1 MRTFL
6 LLGMLINL
14 GLVGGLIY
22 QGAVPVKVVDA
33 SGTTT
38 TNAVPAGTSNE
49 AVVPRL
55 VFVPSETNVQSF
67 SWSEI
72 ESDDYLELI
81 ENLRSI
87 GCPNATVRDIVL
99 GRAADDYDDELWQ
112 TQKPSQSVIWDFV
125 AKGVEFREWPFDE
138 SMRLQLQELG
148 KQRDEVLRTLR
159 AELGKRPELQEVP
172 EAERWTFL
180 TREEQSFVRE
190 IYEKHKKIRDEL
202 LRRLNEKGI
211 EKEEMEQIK
220 QRIKGLSGE
229 KEAELI
235 ALVGEDGYAEYQA
248 RGSVNARRLRAMPG
262 LVATEEE
269 MREIVRRQDEID
281 RQRKAVPRSDPGSN
295 RKWNDFKAAHGAVYS
310 EVLGTNRWARTNQ
323 KRTRDYR
330 LFRKIARRHG
340 LPADVADRVDELRR
354 IAERNA
360 RELTLADVPDPELRA
375 QAVQAIELNVV
386 SAVMG
391 AVGEEAWPTMEKYG
405 MDWYGRLFGGSSEE

>member
-6 LLGMLINL
+6 ALGMLINL

-33 SGTTT
+33 IGAIA
-38 TNAVPAGTSNE
+38 TNAVPAGSSNE
-49 AVVPRL
+49 AVEPRQ
-55 VFVPSETNVQSF
+55 VFVSPENKKQSF

-87 GCPNATVRDIVL
+87 GCPNATVRDVVL
-99 GRAADDYDDELWQ
+99 GRAADDYADELWR
-112 TQKPSQSVIWDFV
+112 TQKPSQSVIWDSV
-125 AKGVEFREWPFDE
+125 AKGMEFKEWPFDE
-138 SMRLQLQELG
+138 SMRHRLQELG

-159 AELGKRPELQEVP
+159 AELGKRPEPQEVP
-172 EAERWTFL
+172 DVERWSFL

-190 IYEKHKKIRDEL
+190 IYENHKKARDQL
-202 LRRLNEKGI
+202 LRRLNEKGV

-220 QRIKGLSGE
+220 QRIKGLFSE

-295 RKWNDFKAAHGAVYS
+295 RKWNDLKAAHGAVYS
-310 EVLGTNRWARTNQ
+310 EVLGTNRWALTDQ
-323 KRTRDYR
+323 KRTGDYR

-340 LPADVADRVDELRR
+340 LPTAVADRVNEVKR
-354 IAERNA
+354 IAEENA

-375 QAVQAIELNVV
+375 QAVRAIELNVV
-386 SAVMG
+386 SEVMG